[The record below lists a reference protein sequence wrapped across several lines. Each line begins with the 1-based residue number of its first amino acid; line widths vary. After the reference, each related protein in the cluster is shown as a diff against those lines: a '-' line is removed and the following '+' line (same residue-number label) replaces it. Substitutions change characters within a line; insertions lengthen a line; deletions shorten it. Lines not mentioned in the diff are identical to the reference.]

1 MTPDRDDARDPV
13 PEADWKVAAMT
24 PEELARDFAEDFYLD
39 DRECRALAAL
49 IRDRDAVVRADA
61 YAAGLRAEQD
71 RTQPG
76 ITLTAN
82 GVEVPP
88 SDDDYIEMQVDRQD
102 RRWWSIQCSLPEPA
116 RCVVVHGWID
126 EPVAFEG
133 VTTAGDPDSTHPF
146 RFKGEALIA

>member
-61 YAAGLRAEQD
+61 YAAGLRAEPD
-71 RTQPG
+71 RTQSG

-82 GVEVPP
+82 GVEVPVN
-88 SDDDYIEMQVDRQD
+88 DDARVETWVDRRD
-102 RRWWSIQCSLPEPA
+102 RRWRSIQCSLPEPA
-116 RCVVVHGWID
+116 SIVVVHGLTG
-126 EPVAFEG
+126 EPITFEG
-133 VTTAGDPDSTHPF
+133 RTTAGDPHSTHAPY
-146 RFKGEALIA
+146 RFKGEARQ